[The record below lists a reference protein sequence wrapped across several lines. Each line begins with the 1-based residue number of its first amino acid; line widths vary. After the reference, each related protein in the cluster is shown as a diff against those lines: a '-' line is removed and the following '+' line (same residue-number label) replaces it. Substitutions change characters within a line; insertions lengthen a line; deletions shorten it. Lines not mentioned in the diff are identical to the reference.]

1 MYTPLQQQLLVLY
14 SFDAIA
20 KRGTALPHTD
30 TLEIEPDEI
39 ATQQYRIKQ
48 TYSAVVNKLEY
59 FCFSMKG
66 LYYRSPSK
74 DMTST
79 IIFYQFFV
87 WTIRRLE
94 RWFLQVLFDAAIRLE
109 NCPKKIIFLI
119 IIEEDAHDEALQD
132 LILKFPVQTLIMV
145 SPF

>member
-20 KRGTALPHTD
+20 KRGTTLPHTD
-30 TLEIEPDEI
+30 TLQIEPDEI
-39 ATQQYRIKQ
+39 ATQQCIKQ
-48 TYSAVVNKLEY
+48 TFFAVANKLNY

-66 LYYRSPSK
+66 LYYRGPSK
-74 DMTST
+74 HLSST
-79 IIFYQFFV
+79 MIFYQFFV

-109 NCPKKIIFLI
+109 NCPKKIIFLV